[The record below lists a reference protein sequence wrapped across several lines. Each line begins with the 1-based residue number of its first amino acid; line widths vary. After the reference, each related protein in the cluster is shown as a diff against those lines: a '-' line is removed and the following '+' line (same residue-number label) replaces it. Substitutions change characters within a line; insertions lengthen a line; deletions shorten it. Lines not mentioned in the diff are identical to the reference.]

1 MPEPTTTENRGV
13 AYRPAREA
21 ATPVDSTRGS
31 VHGETKMTEAT
42 GRITNDPIDWKIHN
56 WEQVLP
62 GTGFD
67 RIEATARLVQLG
79 AALTETL
86 DQIARQEGLANQGD
100 YQVLS
105 ILRLAHHQGQLVTA
119 TDVATKLQMTTATMV
134 NRIDRLEKLGYT
146 QRTPHPTDRR
156 STNLTITPEGIACVQ
171 RMVLDRTKERERR
184 LAVLTDDERAALT
197 TTLAKLAAAWT

>member
-1 MPEPTTTENRGV
+1 
-13 AYRPAREA
+13 
-21 ATPVDSTRGS
+21 
-31 VHGETKMTEAT
+31 MTEAT
-42 GRITNDPIDWKIHN
+42 GRITNDPTDWKIHN

-67 RIEATARLVQLG
+67 RIEAAARLVQLG

-86 DQIARQEGLANQGD
+86 GRIARQEGLANQGD

-146 QRTPHPTDRR
+146 QRAPHPTDRR
-156 STNLTITPEGIACVQ
+156 STNLTITPVNRTGFPGDSISWKIMESWEDRSCIRRRFGSGLSGWCQSIGGSIA
-171 RMVLDRTKERERR
+171 LGGRR
-184 LAVLTDDERAALT
+184 SVR
-197 TTLAKLAAAWT
+197 